1 MKHAS
6 ERLNRVIELQRR
18 AFFVNV
24 ILSAFLTFVCSTA
37 LAIESFFLGLIVG
50 VFLMW
55 LFMKLLNSVTL
66 MFIQM
71 KVYQGDTEALVEDAQ
86 AAVNAIN
93 NPPPPQPEVRQLMM
107 KIVDIPEKPIGR
119 YMDADIYEWMMI
131 QDPEGKTQRF
141 EFTGTVNLERGEI
154 PPPGTLT
161 FPPGIIY
168 EPKTSG

>member
-1 MKHAS
+1 M
-6 ERLNRVIELQRR
+6 NI
-18 AFFVNV
+18 
-24 ILSAFLTFVCSTA
+24 ILSAFLTFACATA
-37 LAIESFFLGLIVG
+37 LAIESFFWVFIVS
-50 VFLMW
+50 VFFMW
-55 LFMKLLNSVTL
+55 LFMKLLNTVTL

-93 NPPPPQPEVRQLMM
+93 NPPPQSEVRLLMM

-119 YMDADIYEWMMI
+119 YMDADIYEWIMV
-131 QDPEGKTQRF
+131 QDPEGKIQRF
-141 EFTGTVNLERGEI
+141 EFTGTVNLERGET

-168 EPKTSG
+168 EAKTLG